1 MIVMISSL
9 NLFFNALS
17 ILLPVQLIF
26 FSTFSHLLLSF
37 SNSLSLSHTIILF
50 PSLALVLLNT
60 PLPWLSGHLSSVPG
74 HLPSVPGH
82 LTISHWSS
90 FTYPSINLRSSP
102 ITFKSA
108 SMTLRSSSMALRLPS
123 MALRLSSVAFISHRS
138 SSISPWPSFIRPSIS
153 LRCSPN
159 TFR

>member
-17 ILLPVQLIF
+17 ILIPVQLIF

-74 HLPSVPGH
+74 HL
-82 LTISHWSS
+82 TISHWSS

-108 SMTLRSSSMALRLPS
+108 SMALRSSSMALRLPS
-123 MALRLSSVAFISHRS
+123 MALRLSSVAFISHR
-138 SSISPWPSFIRPSIS
+138 
-153 LRCSPN
+153 
-159 TFR
+159 